1 MVACMHV
8 WIQTPV
14 VISPQFHAHPFFF
27 WMHFMLC
34 MHATITGVASSFA
47 MFPQVYRIF
56 KRKSAKDIS
65 IWTYLYMLVAGVIW
79 ILYGLNIQSF
89 PIWSSNLIGTL
100 TMIGIAVGWILY
112 GR

>member
-1 MVACMHV
+1 MILDIVLE
-8 WIQTPV
+8 T
-14 VISPQFHAHPFFF
+14 
-27 WMHFMLC
+27 L
-34 MHATITGVASSFA
+34 ATITGVLNSFA
-47 MFPQVYRIF
+47 MLPQIYRIF

-89 PIWSSNLIGTL
+89 PIWFSQLIGSL
-100 TMIGIAVGWILY
+100 TMMGVIIGWVLY